1 MPFPSGTYIN
11 QIEDWAVR
19 QELQQLY
26 ALFQGYLATE
36 HKDSGAHAAVTADS
50 LSTIGNVTAD
60 SDGRL
65 PVVIGPL
72 GTGVSPGGLGDAG
85 LNIGGKWY
93 VRAQASSS
101 PGGGNDYELQFW
113 DLTNDPTIPAMRL
126 VYQTDGWRLMHG
138 STSSKTLKLGTSS
151 KRLDEI
157 NVLTQNIITECNSTN
172 GYKEFA
178 RSVASGVWQAYTP
191 TWNGS
196 TSNGTIGNGSL
207 SGRYAISGNTVFYE
221 VALTIGSTS
230 TLAVGSWSFSLPV
243 GKRNDAFVNIG
254 ASGSW
259 FGGRSGVNFYMSHA
273 FYDTAKAYPIL
284 ANNPLGQV
292 SNVSPIAWTTGD
304 VLILGGSY
312 EMA

>member
-11 QIEDWAVR
+11 QIQDYAVR
-19 QELQQLY
+19 AELETLY
-26 ALFQGYLATE
+26 SLFQGYLATE

-65 PVVIGPL
+65 PVVIGPF
-72 GTGVSPGGLGDAG
+72 GTGISAGGLGDAG
-85 LNIGGKWY
+85 LNIGGKWHL
-93 VRAQASSS
+93 RAKVSSA
-101 PGGGNDYELQFW
+101 PGTGQDYELELW
-113 DLTNDPTIPAMRL
+113 DLTNDAIDAALRV
-126 VYQTDGWRLMHG
+126 VYDGTVWRLMNGG
-138 STSSKTLKLGTSS
+138 STKDFALGTSS
-151 KRLDEI
+151 RRVSSID
-157 NVLTQNIITECNSTN
+157 VLTATVVTECNSTN

-191 TWNGS
+191 TWGGS
-196 TSNGTIGNGSL
+196 TSNGTIGNGAL
-207 SGRYAISGNTVFYE
+207 SGRYAISGNTVHFE

-254 ASGSW
+254 TSGSW
-259 FGGRSGVNFYMSHA
+259 FGGRSGVNFYMSHV

-304 VLILGGSY
+304 VMTLGGSY